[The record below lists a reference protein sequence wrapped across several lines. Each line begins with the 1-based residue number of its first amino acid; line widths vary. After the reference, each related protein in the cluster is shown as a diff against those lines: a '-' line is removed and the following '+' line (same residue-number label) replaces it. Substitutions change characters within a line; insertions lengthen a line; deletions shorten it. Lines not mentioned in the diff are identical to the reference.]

1 MRGGDRSRK
10 ATTRSLIKLAH
21 HIFNGLADLDR
32 LAKGGVEFLA
42 RLFVVERER
51 HRFRFPHGQFVRLAR
66 RK

>member
-1 MRGGDRSRK
+1 MGVRRHYNTS
-10 ATTRSLIKLAH
+10 RSLIKLAH

-32 LAKGGVEFLA
+32 LAEGGVEFLA

-51 HRFRFPHGQFVRLAR
+51 HRFSFPHGQFVRLAR